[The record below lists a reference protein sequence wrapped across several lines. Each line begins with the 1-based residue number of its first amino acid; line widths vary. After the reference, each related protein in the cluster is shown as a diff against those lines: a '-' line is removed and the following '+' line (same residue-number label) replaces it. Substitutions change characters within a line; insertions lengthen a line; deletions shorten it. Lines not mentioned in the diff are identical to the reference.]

1 MLICINEKK
10 KSGLLKTIVTAQSS
24 SQNQLLSTL
33 VITSIM
39 KNMKNFDDNN
49 YNQFMWEKSTA
60 WVVEMR
66 SGVSRRVMPPAGYK

>member
-1 MLICINEKK
+1 MKK